1 MRSAAGGTLALRTR
15 DGGFG
20 VVFRVRD
27 PMRRHRIIFLAA
39 IGLSIALATG
49 CAAHKKEVDTAKKS
63 LYDADFTV
71 VYSAAL
77 DATRETYPN
86 IEDAPGRGAIKTAW
100 HQVTYANNQDDMTN
114 PQTLANA
121 QGVNPRSAG
130 AASAGM
136 PTRLAYKRYFIR
148 FDISVAGGR
157 PWRLKVI
164 GHAAEW
170 EPGAAL
176 PTELH
181 GPARPS
187 WLDGRT
193 DALVFAIYQK
203 IKSFAVPMP
212 DEVAATD
219 EAVKRSDPAAFG
231 AVPPDAGKA
240 LAAIKDAL
248 AARDYTALRAQLA
261 DDVVWS
267 LGGGVG
273 ADGAMAMW
281 QADPE
286 ALDAMGKALGAGCGG
301 DARKVAC
308 PAAPAAHAYQL
319 VLEPRAG
326 WRVTSFVKS
335 E

>member
-1 MRSAAGGTLALRTR
+1 
-15 DGGFG
+15 
-20 VVFRVRD
+20 
-27 PMRRHRIIFLAA
+27 MRRHRIIFLAA
-39 IGLSIALATG
+39 ITFATG
-49 CAAHKKEVDTAKKS
+49 CTAHKKEVDTARNS

-114 PQTLANA
+114 PKTLANA
-121 QGVNPRSAG
+121 QGLNSSTSSG

-148 FDISVAGGR
+148 FDITVAGGR

-193 DALVFAIYQK
+193 DALVYAIYQK
-203 IKSFAVPMP
+203 IKGYAVPMP
-212 DEVAATD
+212 ENSSASDD
-219 EAVKRSDPAAFG
+219 VKHSDPAAFG
-231 AVPPDAGKA
+231 AVPADAGKA

-248 AARDYTALRAQLA
+248 SARDYAALRTQLA

-267 LGGGVG
+267 LGGGAG

-286 ALDAMGKALGAGCGG
+286 SLDAMSKALAAGCAG
-301 DARKVAC
+301 DAKKVTC
-308 PAAPAAHAYQL
+308 PAGAPAAGAYQL
-319 VLEPRAG
+319 ALEPRGAG
-326 WRVTSFVKS
+326 WRITSFVKT